1 MMTGQGFLAIWSDVP
16 AERETD
22 YLHWMTREH
31 AQERLAI
38 PGFREVRL
46 FRSISTEFRRFFILY
61 TLDHAGV
68 MASTA
73 YLARLND
80 PTPWSRR
87 IMPMLTNFR
96 RGGGRVEAS
105 EGYGHGALVAPIL
118 AGAGSRMAPSDL
130 SGIMS
135 SDRIVRASLLRTNAD
150 ATNIRTDERQLRS
163 HDHGFDWM
171 TLVEGLDAGTLAAR
185 FGDVAEVFEQ
195 IFARGATSP
204 ELES

>member
-1 MMTGQGFLAIWSDVP
+1 MIADQGFLAIWSDVP

-38 PGFREVRL
+38 PGFRKVRL
-46 FRSISTEFRRFFILY
+46 FRDINTEFRRFFILY
-61 TLDHAGV
+61 TLDHPEV

-73 YLARLND
+73 YLARLNS

-105 EGYGHGALVAPIL
+105 EGYGHGALIAPII
-118 AGAGSRMAPSDL
+118 AGAGARTAPSDL
-130 SGIMS
+130 SEIMS
-135 SDRIVRASLLRTNAD
+135 RDRIVRASLLRTDAD

-171 TLVEGLDAGTLAAR
+171 TVVEGLDAGALAAR
-185 FGDVAEVFEQ
+185 LGGGADIFEQ
-195 IFARGATSP
+195 IFSRDATSP
-204 ELES
+204 DLE